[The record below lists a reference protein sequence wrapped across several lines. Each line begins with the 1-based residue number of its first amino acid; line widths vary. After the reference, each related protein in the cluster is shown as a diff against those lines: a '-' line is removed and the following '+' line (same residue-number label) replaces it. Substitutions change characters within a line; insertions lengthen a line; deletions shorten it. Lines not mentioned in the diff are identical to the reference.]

1 MPEEIAV
8 MGSCFV
14 FKLLFS
20 ALGLKLASLLG
31 TTPIAGIVVG
41 LFFGSLIDI
50 AATQKWRAWR
60 YNSAMQKQ
68 AQAAFQNEFLGS
80 LFFIFGRVCAAD
92 GAITQDEIKEVEYI
106 IKDVLKLNKK
116 DRKAAIQ
123 HFKSARNSSASF
135 QSHVVAYFEL
145 YKDHPEMLNNT
156 IQMLMRIAM
165 ADGQMNEKEEE
176 MINRAANIFG
186 IPRDSYVRLRSS
198 QTGTSQNITSL
209 DQCYEVLGCAPA
221 DSDSEIKQS
230 YRSLVSKYHPDKIV
244 SKDLPEEFIQLA
256 TKKMQDIQSAYET
269 LKSQRGFN

>member
-1 MPEEIAV
+1 
-8 MGSCFV
+8 MGSCFI

-31 TTPIAGIVVG
+31 STPIAGIIVG

-50 AATQKWRAWR
+50 VATQKWRSWR
-60 YNSAMQKQ
+60 YNTIMQKQ
-68 AQAAFQNEFLGS
+68 AQAAFQKEFLGS

-92 GAITQDEIKEVEYI
+92 GAITPDEIKEVDYI
-106 IKDVLKLNKK
+106 IKDVLKLNKQ
-116 DRKAAIQ
+116 DRKSAIQ
-123 HFKSARNSSASF
+123 YFKSAR
-135 QSHVVAYFEL
+135 QSQQSYQSQVVAYYEL
-145 YKDHPEMLNNT
+145 YRDHPEMLNNT
-156 IQMLMRIAM
+156 VQMLMRIAM

-176 MINRAANIFG
+176 MIQRAATIFG
-186 IPRDSYVRLRSS
+186 ISRDSYVRLRAS
-198 QTGTSQNITSL
+198 QTGTSANITSL
-209 DQCYEVLGCAPA
+209 DECYQLLGCEPA
-221 DSDSEIKQS
+221 DSDTAIKQS